1 MNVYLRFTAFSISL
15 AIIFLVIV
23 YAICYYMLRDGFST
37 MESSIIGLMTGIL
50 FLFISF
56 ISSSIFLY
64 NYKKDCLINRQSI
77 LKGFYQFA
85 LILSLSVIFIIFI
98 DYLYFELIDKSV
110 PIALL
115 NKIRDYLI
123 SSGQSEDV
131 VDELAKLPLM
141 TQNGIVVFIGGLV
154 GIPFAIM
161 VSSSFVKNARLRIR
175 ENI

>member
-15 AIIFLVIV
+15 AIIFLVVI

-37 MESSIIGLMTGIL
+37 MESSMIGLMTGIL

-56 ISSSIFLY
+56 ICSSVFLY

-77 LKGFYQFA
+77 LKGFYQFV
-85 LILSLSVIFIIFI
+85 LISSLSIIFIIFI

-110 PIALL
+110 PVALL

-123 SSGQSEDV
+123 SSGQSEEV
-131 VDELAKLPLM
+131 VDELGKLPLM
-141 TQNGIVVFIGGLV
+141 LQNGIIVFIGGLI
-154 GIPFAIM
+154 GIPFAVM
-161 VSSSFVKNARLRIR
+161 VSSSFAKNVRLRVD
-175 ENI
+175 